1 MGLNTYLEAVGSVGY
16 TVASTTAAGAI
27 AKIDGKPGKRLA
39 ITAFGF
45 QDTGTGA
52 TPNTYFMTALDKS
65 TIGTAAAS
73 NVTTITTVAFS
84 AAPATSG
91 NIVVVLDDGTYQ
103 WLTVATTA
111 STTSI
116 PISSALT
123 DTAAV
128 GNPVYFLNV
137 YSTAGHY
144 RVKGSA
150 SGAQKSDKLEPG
162 MFYGK
167 YKGSPMMVHTIAA
180 DSTALCQLDYVS
192 YGYINV

>member
-1 MGLNTYLEAVGSVGY
+1 MGLNAYLEAVGSIGY
-16 TVASTTAAGAI
+16 TVASTTTAGAV
-27 AKIDGKPGKRLA
+27 ATIDGKPGKRIA
-39 ITAFGF
+39 ITAYGF
-45 QDTGTGA
+45 KDTGNVA
-52 TPNTYFMTALDKS
+52 VPDAYFMTALDKS

-91 NIVVVLDDGTYQ
+91 NIVVVLDNGTYQ
-103 WLTVATTA
+103 WLTVASTA
-111 STTSI
+111 ETTSV

-123 DTAAV
+123 DTAAA

-144 RVKGSA
+144 RVKGA
-150 SGAQKSDKLEPG
+150 AAGAQKSDALEPG
-162 MFYGK
+162 IFYGK
-167 YKGSPMMVHTIAA
+167 YKGAPMMVHVIAA
-180 DSTALCQLDYVS
+180 ASTALCQLDYAS